1 MVIYESEKPLWPAL
15 KRLLS
20 YGKVHRGTMSVAIVM
35 LWVAAAAEVSGPL
48 LISYFIDNMVAKKQI
63 IMPLTLYLAVG
74 FVLLQIAAA
83 LLHYY
88 QTILFN
94 KAAVGVVQAL
104 RTDVMNSALRQPLS
118 AFDKQPVGQ
127 IISRVTNDTE
137 VIKDL
142 FVMVVPTVFRSLALI
157 CAMLIAMFTLEW
169 RMALVA
175 VMIFPAV
182 MVVMLVYQRLSTPIV
197 RRVRSYLAEINN
209 GFNEVING
217 MTVIQQ
223 FRQQARFGE
232 KMLEASQDHY
242 LARMK
247 ALKLDGLLLR
257 PLLSLISASVL
268 CGLLLLFGFDGTST
282 IGVGVLYAFI
292 NYLGRLNEPLIELTS
307 QQSMLQQAVVSGER
321 VFELMDS
328 PKQAYGNNIQP
339 LQSGAIDIQ
348 GLSFAYRDDK
358 KVLTD
363 INLHIPE
370 NSFVALVGHTG
381 SGKSTIA
388 NLIMGYYPWQQ
399 GEILLDGRSLHTLS
413 HQVLRNGIAMVQ
425 QDPVVLAASFFDN
438 VALGREITQE
448 KVWQVLDV
456 VQLAEHVRSLPEG
469 LDSLLGEQGNTLSV
483 GQRQLLAMARVLVAT
498 PKILILDEATANI
511 DSGTEQAIQKALRII
526 RQTTT
531 LVVIAHR
538 LSTIVDADQVVVLHR
553 GAIVEKGSHT
563 QLLQQKGR
571 YYQMY
576 QLQQVGESLNLH
588 DDMEPEALL
597 N

>member
-1 MVIYESEKPLWPAL
+1 MSQKKPLWPAL

-88 QTILFN
+88 QTISFN

>member
-1 MVIYESEKPLWPAL
+1 MSQKKPLWPAL
-15 KRLLS
+15 KRLLG
-20 YGKVHRGTMSVAIVM
+20 YGKACRGTMGIAIAM
-35 LWVAAAAEVSGPL
+35 LWLAAIAEVSGPL
-48 LISYFIDNMVAKKQI
+48 LISYFIDNMIAKKQI
-63 IMPLTLYLAVG
+63 IMPLALYMAVG
-74 FVLLQIAAA
+74 FILLQVIAA

-88 QTILFN
+88 QIILFN
-94 KAAVGVVQAL
+94 KASVGVVQTL
-104 RTDVMNSALRQPLS
+104 RTDVMNAALRQPLS

-127 IISRVTNDTE
+127 LISRVTNDTE

-157 CAMLIAMFTLEW
+157 CAMLVAMFSLEW
-169 RMALVA
+169 RMASIA

-182 MVVMLVYQRLSTPIV
+182 FVVMLVYQRLSTPIV
-197 RRVRSYLAEINN
+197 RRVRSYLADINN

-223 FRQQARFGE
+223 FIQQARFGE
-232 KMLEASQDHY
+232 KMQSISQDHY
-242 LARMK
+242 FARMK

-257 PLLSLISASVL
+257 PLLSLLSASVL
-268 CGLLLLFGFDGTST
+268 CGLLLLFGFEGTTT

-328 PKQAYGNNIQP
+328 PQQGYGESIEP
-339 LQSGAIDIQ
+339 LQGGSISINH
-348 GLSFAYRDDK
+348 LSFAYRDNK
-358 KVLTD
+358 MVLKD
-363 INLHIPE
+363 INLQVPD
-370 NSFVALVGHTG
+370 NNFVALVGHTG

-388 NLIMGYYPWQQ
+388 NLIMGYYPWQE
-399 GEILLDGRSLHTLS
+399 GDILLDGRNLSSLS

-438 VALGREITQE
+438 VALGREISQD
-448 KVWQVLDV
+448 KVWEVLET
-456 VQLAEHVRSLPEG
+456 VQLAGLVRGLPDG
-469 LDSLLGEQGNTLSV
+469 LDTVLGEQGNTLSV
-483 GQRQLLAMARVLVAT
+483 GQRQLLAMARVLVVT

-511 DSGTEQAIQKALRII
+511 DSGTEQAIQKALRVI
-526 RQTTT
+526 RQHTT

-553 GAIVEKGSHT
+553 GAIVEQGKHL

-571 YYQMY
+571 YYQLY
-576 QLQQVGESLNLH
+576 QLQQVGESLNAH
-588 DDMEPEALL
+588 SDAEIEAIPS
-597 N
+597 

>member
-1 MVIYESEKPLWPAL
+1 MSQKKPLWPAL
-15 KRLLS
+15 KRLLG
-20 YGKVHRGTMSVAIVM
+20 YGKAYRGTMSIAIAM
-35 LWVAAAAEVSGPL
+35 LWLAAIAEVSGPL
-48 LISYFIDNMVAKKQI
+48 LISYFIDNMIAKKQI
-63 IMPLTLYLAVG
+63 IMPLALYMAVG
-74 FVLLQIAAA
+74 FILLQVIAA

-88 QTILFN
+88 QIILFN
-94 KAAVGVVQAL
+94 KASVGVVQTL
-104 RTDVMNSALRQPLS
+104 RTDVMNAALRQPLS

-127 IISRVTNDTE
+127 LISRVTNDTE

-157 CAMLIAMFTLEW
+157 CAMLVAMFSLEW
-169 RMALVA
+169 RMASIA

-182 MVVMLVYQRLSTPIV
+182 FVVMLVYQRLSTPIV
-197 RRVRSYLAEINN
+197 RRVRSYLADINN

-223 FRQQARFGE
+223 FIQQARFGE
-232 KMLEASQDHY
+232 KMQSISQDHY
-242 LARMK
+242 FARMK

-257 PLLSLISASVL
+257 PLLSLLSASVL
-268 CGLLLLFGFDGTST
+268 CGLLLLFGFEGTTT

-328 PKQAYGNNIQP
+328 PQQGYGESIEP
-339 LQSGAIDIQ
+339 LQGGSISINH
-348 GLSFAYRDDK
+348 LSFAYRDNK
-358 KVLTD
+358 MVLKD
-363 INLHIPE
+363 INLQVPD
-370 NSFVALVGHTG
+370 NNFVALVGHTG

-388 NLIMGYYPWQQ
+388 NLIMGYYPWQE
-399 GEILLDGRSLHTLS
+399 GDILLDGRNLSSLS

-438 VALGREITQE
+438 VALGREISQD
-448 KVWQVLDV
+448 KVWEVLET
-456 VQLAEHVRSLPEG
+456 VQLAGLVRGLPDG
-469 LDSLLGEQGNTLSV
+469 LDTVLGEQGNTLSV
-483 GQRQLLAMARVLVAT
+483 GQRQLLAMARVLVVT

-511 DSGTEQAIQKALRII
+511 DSGTEQAIQKALRVI
-526 RQTTT
+526 RQHTT

-553 GAIVEKGSHT
+553 GAIVEQGKHL

-576 QLQQVGESLNLH
+576 QLQQVGESLNAH
-588 DDMEPEALL
+588 SDAEIEAILS
-597 N
+597 

>member
-1 MVIYESEKPLWPAL
+1 MSQKKPLWPAL

-20 YGKVHRGTMSVAIVM
+20 YGKAYRGTMGIAIAM
-35 LWVAAAAEVSGPL
+35 LWLAAIAEVSGPL

-63 IMPLTLYLAVG
+63 IMPLTLYMAIG
-74 FVLLQIAAA
+74 FILLQVIAA

-88 QTILFN
+88 QIILFN
-94 KAAVGVVQAL
+94 KASVGVVQTL
-104 RTDVMNSALRQPLS
+104 RTDVMNAALRQPLS

-127 IISRVTNDTE
+127 LISRVTNDTE

-157 CAMLIAMFTLEW
+157 CAMLVAMFSLEW
-169 RMALVA
+169 RMASIA

-182 MVVMLVYQRLSTPIV
+182 FVVMIVYQRLSTPIV
-197 RRVRSYLAEINN
+197 RRVRSYLADINN

-223 FRQQARFGE
+223 FLQQARFGA
-232 KMLEASQDHY
+232 KMQEVNQDHY
-242 LARMK
+242 FARMK

-257 PLLSLISASVL
+257 PLLSLFSASVL
-268 CGLLLLFGFDGTST
+268 CGLLLLFGFEGTTT

-328 PKQAYGNNIQP
+328 PQQGYGESLVP
-339 LQSGAIDIQ
+339 LQGGSITINH
-348 GLSFAYRDDK
+348 LSFAYRNDK
-358 KVLTD
+358 IVLQD
-363 INLHIPE
+363 INLHVPDNNFI
-370 NSFVALVGHTG
+370 ALVGHTG

-388 NLIMGYYPWQQ
+388 NLIMGYYPWQK
-399 GEILLDGRSLHTLS
+399 GEILLDGRDLNSLS
-413 HQVLRNGIAMVQ
+413 HHVLRNGIAMVQ

-438 VALGREITQE
+438 VALGRNINQE
-448 KVWQVLDV
+448 KVWDVLEI
-456 VQLAEHVRSLPEG
+456 VQLAELVRTLPEG
-469 LDSLLGEQGNTLSV
+469 LDTVLGEQGNTLSV

-511 DSGTEQAIQKALRII
+511 DSGTEQAIQKALRVI
-526 RQTTT
+526 RQHTT

-553 GAIVEKGSHT
+553 GAIVEQGQHL

-576 QLQQVGESLNLH
+576 QLQQVGESLN
-588 DDMEPEALL
+588 ALSDAEKEVVTS
-597 N
+597 

>member
-1 MVIYESEKPLWPAL
+1 MSQKKSLWPAL

-20 YGKVHRGTMSVAIVM
+20 YGKPHRSTMGIAIGM
-35 LWVAAAAEVSGPL
+35 LWLAAIAEVSGPL
-48 LISYFIDNMVAKKQI
+48 LVSYFIDNMVAKKQI
-63 IMPLTLYLAVG
+63 IMPLALYMGIG
-74 FVLLQIAAA
+74 FILLQLIAA

-94 KAAVGVVQAL
+94 KASVGVVQTL
-104 RTDVMNSALRQPLS
+104 RADVMNAALRQPLS

-157 CAMLIAMFTLEW
+157 CAMLVAMFSLEW
-169 RMALVA
+169 RMASIA

-182 MVVMLVYQRLSTPIV
+182 FVVMLVYQRLSTPIV
-197 RRVRSYLAEINN
+197 RRVRSYLADINN

-217 MTVIQQ
+217 MPVVQQ
-223 FRQQARFGE
+223 FLQQARFGA
-232 KMLEASQDHY
+232 KIQDVSQEHY
-242 LARMK
+242 IARMK

-257 PLLSLISASVL
+257 PLLSLFSAAVL

-328 PKQAYGNNIQP
+328 PQQGYGQNIVP
-339 LQSGAIDIQ
+339 LQSGSIDIRHV
-348 GLSFAYRDDK
+348 SFAYREDK
-358 KVLTD
+358 MVLKD
-363 INLHIPE
+363 INLYVPE
-370 NSFVALVGHTG
+370 NNFIALVGHTG

-399 GEILLDGRSLHTLS
+399 GEILLDGRDLNSLS

-438 VALGREITQE
+438 IALGRDVSSE
-448 KVWQVLDV
+448 KVWQVLET
-456 VQLAEHVRSLPEG
+456 VQLAEHVKHLPDG
-469 LDSLLGEQGNTLSV
+469 LDTLLGEQGNTLSV
-483 GQRQLLAMARVLVAT
+483 GQRQLLAMARVLVIT

-511 DSGTEQAIQKALRII
+511 DSGTEQAIQKALQVI
-526 RQTTT
+526 RKTTT

-553 GAIVEKGSHT
+553 GAIVEQGDHRH
-563 QLLQQKGR
+563 LLQQKGR

-576 QLQQVGESLNLH
+576 QLQQVGESLNAH
-588 DDMEPEALL
+588 DEIETEVLL
-597 N
+597 T

>member
-1 MVIYESEKPLWPAL
+1 MSQKKPLWPAL
-15 KRLLS
+15 KRLLG
-20 YGKVHRGTMSVAIVM
+20 YGKAYRGTMGIAIAM
-35 LWVAAAAEVSGPL
+35 LWLAAIAEVSGPL
-48 LISYFIDNMVAKKQI
+48 LISYFIDNMIAKKQI
-63 IMPLTLYLAVG
+63 IMPLALYMAVG
-74 FVLLQIAAA
+74 FILLQVIAA

-88 QTILFN
+88 QIILFN
-94 KAAVGVVQAL
+94 KASVGVVQTL
-104 RTDVMNSALRQPLS
+104 RTDVMNAALRQPLS

-127 IISRVTNDTE
+127 LISRVTNDTE

-157 CAMLIAMFTLEW
+157 CAMLVAMFSLEW
-169 RMALVA
+169 RMASIA

-182 MVVMLVYQRLSTPIV
+182 FVVMLVYQRLSTPIV
-197 RRVRSYLAEINN
+197 RRVRSYLADINN

-223 FRQQARFGE
+223 FIQQARFGE
-232 KMLEASQDHY
+232 KMQSISQDHY
-242 LARMK
+242 FARMK

-257 PLLSLISASVL
+257 PLLSLLSASVL
-268 CGLLLLFGFDGTST
+268 CGLLLLFGFEGTTT

-328 PKQAYGNNIQP
+328 PQQGYGESIEP
-339 LQSGAIDIQ
+339 LQGGSISINH
-348 GLSFAYRDDK
+348 LSFAYRDNK
-358 KVLTD
+358 MVLKD
-363 INLHIPE
+363 INLQVPD
-370 NSFVALVGHTG
+370 NNFVALVGHTG

-388 NLIMGYYPWQQ
+388 NLIMGYYPWQE
-399 GEILLDGRSLHTLS
+399 GDILLDGRNLSSLS

-438 VALGREITQE
+438 VALGREISQD
-448 KVWQVLDV
+448 KVWEVLET
-456 VQLAEHVRSLPEG
+456 VQLAGLVRGLPDG
-469 LDSLLGEQGNTLSV
+469 LDTVLGEQGNTLSV
-483 GQRQLLAMARVLVAT
+483 GQRQLLAMARVLVVT

-511 DSGTEQAIQKALRII
+511 DSGTEQAIQKALRVI
-526 RQTTT
+526 RQHTT

-553 GAIVEKGSHT
+553 GAIVEQGKHL

-576 QLQQVGESLNLH
+576 QLQQVGESLNTH
-588 DDMEPEALL
+588 SDAEIEAIPS
-597 N
+597 